1 MTISS
6 FIERAKRYLEIL
18 RNLNL
23 NTAELKNITEAR
35 SNETFKNHLELIGKG
50 TSITPLELT
59 YSFSYAIRT
68 LKPQITQHNSIKD
81 TVLCTVAFG
90 DAYLKAVKPCLD
102 SHDYYCGIRGYDC
115 ARLTLPPSRMH
126 RHPSWY
132 KIPLVGKLLRLGYK
146 HVFFIDADAMI
157 TNPAISLQAFFDRL
171 AESKKIIHVAE
182 DDDGI
187 NMGLFFINNHPDA
200 IRLLDLLWIYNLGSH
215 RVLWEQAAFRDLLDN
230 YSQIRNILSLAESP
244 KEFNSFP
251 KERQAICGTNQTNNW
266 SEGDFVC
273 HFSGLKSPDL
283 EKMIAHYVSTYSIKL
298 TL

>member
-1 MTISS
+1 LCGTEHPSPLSDYFVMTISS

-157 TNPAISLQAFFDRL
+157 TRACLQNRTRPRREEFCLL
-171 AESKKIIHVAE
+171 ARS
-182 DDDGI
+182 
-187 NMGLFFINNHPDA
+187 
-200 IRLLDLLWIYNLGSH
+200 
-215 RVLWEQAAFRDLLDN
+215 RVRSIAA
-230 YSQIRNILSLAESP
+230 A
-244 KEFNSFP
+244 
-251 KERQAICGTNQTNNW
+251 T
-266 SEGDFVC
+266 
-273 HFSGLKSPDL
+273 
-283 EKMIAHYVSTYSIKL
+283 
-298 TL
+298 

>member
-1 MTISS
+1 VTSERRSQKAKEPRPEGLRRFLGCTFVARQSQTFGYAPSS
-6 FIERAKRYLEIL
+6 
-18 RNLNL
+18 
-23 NTAELKNITEAR
+23 
-35 SNETFKNHLELIGKG
+35 
-50 TSITPLELT
+50 
-59 YSFSYAIRT
+59 
-68 LKPQITQHNSIKD
+68 
-81 TVLCTVAFG
+81 
-90 DAYLKAVKPCLD
+90 
-102 SHDYYCGIRGYDC
+102 
-115 ARLTLPPSRMH
+115 
-126 RHPSWY
+126 
-132 KIPLVGKLLRLGYK
+132 RLGAAQNRRATRPCPILK
-146 HVFFIDADAMI
+146 
-157 TNPAISLQAFFDRL
+157 TRPNPAISLQAFFDRL